1 MTKKSYFPQAGPRSL
16 LFLILPCILLLLS
29 ACLGPRV
36 STDGG
41 IKATK
46 AMAGEPDPDHMLD
59 QMLGQMLMVGFRG
72 ATLDENDPIVLDV
85 AQGRVGGVVL
95 FDYDSALK
103 VADRNVKNP
112 EQLRKLTA
120 YLQAHAPIPL
130 FIAID
135 QEGGRVQRLKP
146 KYGFPAFPSA
156 QELGRDDPVAV
167 EAVGAGV
174 GGVLAKMGINLNFAP
189 VADVNVNTDS
199 PAIGRLGR
207 SFSQNPATV
216 ARQCQAF
223 MEGMRWFG
231 VLSCLKHFPG
241 HGSARA
247 DSHLGVTDVTA
258 SWSPAELTPYELLLA
273 QNEVDMVMTGHLFN
287 GLLDPDH
294 PATLSNPT
302 ITGIL
307 RNTLGFQGVVVSDD
321 LQMKAISDAYGLERV
336 LFLAVDAGV
345 DILLFANNLEYD
357 PQISLKAHGLL
368 KEMVLEGRIPRERI
382 QHSFERIMALKERLK
397 QQ

>member
-1 MTKKSYFPQAGPRSL
+1 MAKTMAEEPGPN
-16 LFLILPCILLLLS
+16 
-29 ACLGPRV
+29 
-36 STDGG
+36 
-41 IKATK
+41 
-46 AMAGEPDPDHMLD
+46 HMLD

-72 ATLDENDPIVLDV
+72 ATLSDDDPIVRDV
-85 AQGRVGGVVL
+85 TSGRVGGVVL

-112 EQLRKLTA
+112 DQLRKLTA
-120 YLQAHAPIPL
+120 FLQARSEVPL
-130 FIAID
+130 FIAVD

-156 QELGRDDPVAV
+156 QELGRYDADAA

-189 VADVNVNTDS
+189 VADVNVNPDS

-207 SFSQNPATV
+207 SFSPNPKTV

-223 MEGMRWFG
+223 IQGMRWFG

-241 HGSARA
+241 HGSSQA
-247 DSHLGVTDVTA
+247 DSHLGVTDITN
-258 SWSPAELTPYELLLA
+258 SWSPAELVPYEQLLA
-273 QNEVDMVMTGHLFN
+273 QGEVDMVMTGHLFN
-287 GLLDPDH
+287 GLLDPNH

-302 ITGIL
+302 ITGVL

-321 LQMKAISDAYGLERV
+321 MQMKAISDAYGLERV

-357 PQISLKAHGLL
+357 PEIARKAHALL
-368 KEMVLEGRIPRERI
+368 KKMVLEGRISRERI
-382 QHSFERIMALKERLK
+382 RRSFDRIMTLKEQLK
-397 QQ
+397 